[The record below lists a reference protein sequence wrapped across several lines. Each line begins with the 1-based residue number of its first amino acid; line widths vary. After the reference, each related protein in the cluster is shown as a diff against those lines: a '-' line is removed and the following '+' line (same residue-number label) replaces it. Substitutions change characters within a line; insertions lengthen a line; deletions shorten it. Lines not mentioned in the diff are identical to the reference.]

1 MSHYSQY
8 GRELSPEEIKA
19 RRRRMIKTVGLYS
32 ALGVAAMSG
41 LWTLAAID
49 RIDEGN
55 FGIGRSVSGVYKDDI
70 IERGL
75 SVNYLTK
82 VFEIDGK
89 SNMVHLQGVRPKTND
104 GPLLENLDA
113 NIIYNVNEGGS
124 VDFVRH
130 VKDLNREED
139 KTYSL
144 GKTMVTNIGKRI
156 TTETIAGFSS
166 SSLVET
172 PSLAEEAIKTNL
184 QKSLDEQFGKGLFEI
199 VGVNLSNVQ
208 LNPATEQR
216 IAAVAAQE
224 ASKAIAAVQL
234 ESLEQRKKAELAEAE
249 ALVSISKDT
258 GVTIGDLIEL
268 RRIRM
273 MSDMPFGTVQPVVS
287 ADRKPSSP

>member
-1 MSHYSQY
+1 MTYRNNDY
-8 GRELSPEEIKA
+8 SPETLKA
-19 RRRRMIKTVGLYS
+19 RRRQMIKTVGLWS
-32 ALGVAAMSG
+32 ALGVAAVAG
-41 LWTLAAID
+41 AWTVGAID

-55 FGIGRSVSGVYKDDI
+55 FGIGRSVSGVYQNDI
-70 IERGL
+70 IDRGL

-89 SNMVHLQGVRPKTND
+89 SNMVHLEGVRPKTND

-113 NIIYNVNEGGS
+113 NIIYNVNENGS
-124 VDFVRH
+124 IDFVRH
-130 VKDLNREED
+130 VKDLTREED
-139 KTYSL
+139 RTYSL

-172 PSLAEEAIKTNL
+172 PSMAEEAIKRNL
-184 QKSLDEQFGKGLFEI
+184 QKSLDDQFGKGLFEI

-234 ESLEQRKKAELAEAE
+234 ESLDQRKKAELAEAE

-258 GVTIGDLIEL
+258 GVAIGDLIEL

-273 MSDMPFGTVQPVVS
+273 MSDMPSGAVQPVVS
-287 ADRKPSSP
+287 ADRKPPSP